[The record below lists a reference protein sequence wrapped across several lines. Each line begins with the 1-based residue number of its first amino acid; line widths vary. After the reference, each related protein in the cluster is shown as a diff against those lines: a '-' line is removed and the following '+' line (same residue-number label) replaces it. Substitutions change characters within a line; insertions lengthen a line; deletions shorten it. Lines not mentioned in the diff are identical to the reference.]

1 MWFILLAFRMK
12 KIILWLAMFCI
23 CFLWFSTSLYLD
35 VQNCSSQW
43 QCNSQFVIDNCLPSG
58 NILYIIGHNTNHVQ
72 STWTV
77 SFCSGQLYWKTG
89 IISWVWC
96 YGYRKCCDWTP
107 YNNNKKCCAAWW
119 TVYSSGNKCCDPW
132 KVVIGNQCKACQSLT
147 SWDIANNP
155 GVHATCDDHGCDTGQ
170 QYSLGN
176 WLVWCCAW
184 VVENWEC
191 KLWAAG
197 IWIRLNP
204 QCLVNWQCGMN
215 VYTMLGIRQS
225 NENPTVMWLI
235 QDVILA
241 ATTFVW
247 TLIVFALVISWL
259 VFAFWSVSWKDTKRA
274 KTIIIDCFVWLLC
287 VMGSYV
293 IVRLIQFVAT
303 AWS

>member
-1 MWFILLAFRMK
+1 MYKDFVYFVIFVMK
-12 KIILWLAMFCI
+12 KIIGLAVG
-23 CFLWFSTSLYLD
+23 CFVFLCSFWEAIYLT
-35 VQNCSSQW
+35 QETCNQQINH
-43 QCNSQFVIDNCLPSG
+43 QCNSARTLKTCVVDWS
-58 NILYIIGHNTNHVQ
+58 NIYLWWINTNNQ
-72 STWTV
+72 WSTWQA
-77 SFCSGQLYWKTG
+77 SFCEWTVYWKTWILPWIWNG
-89 IISWVWC
+89 C
-96 YGYRKCCDWTP
+96 YGNKKCCIWSL
-107 YNNNKKCCAAWW
+107 YNNNKR
-119 TVYSSGNKCCDPW
+119 CCDPW

-147 SWDIANNP
+147 QEEINNNP
-155 GVHATCDDHGCDTGQ
+155 WVHTTCDDHGCDTGQ
-170 QYSLGN
+170 QYPLGN
-176 WLVWCCAW
+176 WLIGCCAW

-197 IWIRLNP
+197 IWMRLNP